1 MIGVDFLSKEL
12 VKVYNQKSPNELY
25 ARLFED
31 DYVEQPIIY
40 QWELGKILKILSN
53 EGHIERDIVFVMIT
67 KVEKSYEKS
76 YHTDGTWQVYGSKSN
91 GSWTG
96 TLSVSVFDMDQK
108 IRDLKLDDLLD

>member
-1 MIGVDFLSKEL
+1 MFGIDFSSKKL
-12 VKVYNQKSPNELY
+12 VNVYNQKSPNELY
-25 ARLFED
+25 TSLFEG

-53 EGHIERDIVFVMIT
+53 EGLIERDIVFLMII
-67 KVEKSYEKS
+67 KVEKSYQ
-76 YHTDGTWQVYGSKSN
+76 TDGTWQVYGSKSN